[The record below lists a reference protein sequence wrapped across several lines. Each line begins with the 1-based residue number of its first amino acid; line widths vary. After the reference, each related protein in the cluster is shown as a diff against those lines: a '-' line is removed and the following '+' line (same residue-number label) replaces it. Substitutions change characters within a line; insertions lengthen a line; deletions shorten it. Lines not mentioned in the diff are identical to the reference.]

1 MSRARF
7 VLSEIGS
14 GLRRNV
20 SMSVAVVLVTFVS
33 LTFVGAAALLQVQI
47 GNMKD
52 EWYDKV
58 EVSIFLCPADST
70 VPTCAEGEVTQE
82 QMDAVQGVLQSDALA
97 PYVQTIFTES
107 KQEAFDA
114 LQRQMAGTVWAESVT
129 VDLMQVSYRVKLT
142 DPEQYQVVA
151 DAVTGR
157 PGVESVRDQRQI
169 LEPLFVILNRATLL
183 SVGLAVVMI
192 VAAILLITTTI
203 RLSAMS
209 RRRETGI
216 MRLVGA
222 SSLFIQL
229 PFMLEGAIAA
239 LVGSLLAVTGLYVG
253 VRYLVED
260 WLQSSLQW
268 VNLVT
273 TQDVLEIA
281 PWLILISIGLAAIS
295 SLVTLRRY
303 TRV

>member
-7 VLSEIGS
+7 VFSEIGS

-82 QMDAVQGVLQSDALA
+82 QMDAVEGVLQSDALA

-114 LQRQMAGTVWAESVT
+114 LQEQMAGTVWAESVT

-222 SSLFIQL
+222 SNLFIQL

-239 LVGSLLAVTGLYVG
+239 LIGSLLAVTGLYVG

>member
-82 QMDAVQGVLQSDALA
+82 QMDAVKGVLQSDALA

-107 KQEAFDA
+107 KQQAFDA

>member
-14 GLRRNV
+14 GLRRNI

-82 QMDAVQGVLQSDALA
+82 QMDAVKGVLQSDALA

>member
-82 QMDAVQGVLQSDALA
+82 QMDAVKGVLQSDALA